1 MSFIEVDDDN
11 FQEVFEEE
19 LCKNNIVILKFGS
32 ELCDPCQALEFELE
46 ELDEYYDNLSIL
58 MIECNEATILVERY
72 KIHEMPTMVIYKNR
86 ETVLYFN
93 EGVIL
98 CQDIQK
104 IIDAAL

>member
-19 LCKNNIVILKFGS
+19 LGKGNTVILKFGS
-32 ELCDPCQALEFELE
+32 ELCDPCTALEFELE
-46 ELDEYYDNLSIL
+46 ELDEYYNDLSIL
-58 MIECNEATILVERY
+58 MIECNESTILVDRY
-72 KIHEMPTMVIYKNR
+72 KIHEMPTMIIYKDK
-86 ETVLYFN
+86 ETVLYDN

-104 IIDAAL
+104 IIDAS